1 MKKDI
6 FRFAIIIM
14 AVMVLP
20 CMVACSS
27 SDDDTKDDN
36 TGYAEYVEPCF
47 EWGATTNQV
56 KSYMSSSSWNLVND
70 QGLLMYT
77 DQKQTCAVFYLFGG
91 ANDGLYYCSVEYVGY
106 SDNKLKGIIAETE
119 KRYKTTLTKQ
129 QEAVD
134 GEMYVGYTGYATIN
148 GKKIAIIIMYDSE
161 GISVTFGIP
170 D

>member
-1 MKKDI
+1 MKKNI
-6 FRFAIIIM
+6 FKLAII
-14 AVMVLP
+14 MVIVSLP
-20 CMVACSS
+20 FMVACSS

-36 TGYAEYVEPCF
+36 AGYAEYVEPCF

>member
-119 KRYKTTLTKQ
+119 KRYKTSLTKQ

-134 GEMYVGYTGYATIN
+134 GKKYVGYTGYTTIN
-148 GKKIAIIIMYDSE
+148 GKKIAILIMYDSE